1 MDANSFL
8 EYNYASARRN
18 LAELL
23 SSGFQK
29 VSLSLTRAKSVL
41 LSLHNADILTES
53 EERAF
58 IAALLLYSAST
69 FLVPMSNSDR
79 NNMDYRLIC
88 AVSHTINH
96 QAVDWAA
103 YTLSVISESA
113 TKFQN
118 GQAETTTLSTITLT
132 GCIALL
138 NVSKTTKLVQLP
150 KCK

>member
-1 MDANSFL
+1 MLSCFSPDKKTLTTLPGQELLITAADVASILGVNRGGMDANSFL

-69 FLVPMSNSDR
+69 FLVPTSNSDR

-103 YTLSVISESA
+103 YTLRDFRIS
-113 TKFQN
+113 N
-118 GQAETTTLSTITLT
+118 
-132 GCIALL
+132 
-138 NVSKTTKLVQLP
+138 
-150 KCK
+150 